1 MAKDNTRLGLLMMIG
16 FCILAPASDAFAK
29 ILGDGIPV
37 LQVVIARFMVQLLL
51 IRRSLWTRR
60 QDTWMR
66 GDRVGL
72 IILRSALLLLAV
84 TFLFLS
90 LRYLPLADAI
100 AIAYVMPFLVLG
112 VGWLTGD
119 RASPLA
125 LGLCLLGF
133 VGTLMVVQPS
143 FSEIGW
149 PALLPITVAIF
160 FTGFMFITRKISK
173 YIDPIDLQ
181 AANGICAMA
190 ILLPIAIFGQAM
202 EIPILTIVSVSNIEL
217 LYLFGVGILGTLAHL
232 MMTWALRFASAPT
245 VAPIQYLEIP
255 FATLY
260 GWLIFKDFPNGLA
273 ALGIVITITAGLLV
287 LRYSKNSIT

>member
-29 ILGDGIPV
+29 ILGDGVPV
-37 LQVVIARFMVQLLL
+37 LQVVVARFMVQLLL

>member
-1 MAKDNTRLGLLMMIG
+1 MPKDNTRLGLLMMLG

-29 ILGDGIPV
+29 ILGDGVPV

-51 IRRSLWTRR
+51 IRRNLWTRR
-60 QDTWMR
+60 RDTWMR

-72 IILRSALLLLAV
+72 VILRSALLLLAV

-119 RASPLA
+119 RASLLT

-149 PALLPITVAIF
+149 PALLPIAVAIF

-202 EIPILTIVSVSNIEL
+202 EIPLLTIVSVSNIEL

-245 VAPIQYLEIP
+245 VAPVQYLEIP

-260 GWLIFKDFPNGLA
+260 GWLVFKDFPNGLA

-287 LRYSKNSIT
+287 LRYSKNSVT

>member
-1 MAKDNTRLGLLMMIG
+1 MPKDNTRLGLLMMLG

-29 ILGDGIPV
+29 ILGDGVPV

-51 IRRSLWTRR
+51 IRRNLWTRR
-60 QDTWMR
+60 RDTWMR

-72 IILRSALLLLAV
+72 VILRSALLLLAV

-119 RASPLA
+119 RASLLT

-149 PALLPITVAIF
+149 PALLPIAVAIF

-202 EIPILTIVSVSNIEL
+202 EIPPLTIVSVSNIEL

-232 MMTWALRFASAPT
+232 MMTCALRFASAPT
-245 VAPIQYLEIP
+245 VAPVQYLEIP

-260 GWLIFKDFPNGLA
+260 GWLIFKNFPNGLA

-287 LRYSKNSIT
+287 LRYSKNSVA

>member
-1 MAKDNTRLGLLMMIG
+1 MPKDNTRLGLLMMLG

-29 ILGDGIPV
+29 ILGDGVPV
-37 LQVVIARFMVQLLL
+37 LQIVIARFMVQLLL
-51 IRRSLWTRR
+51 IRRNLWTRR
-60 QDTWMR
+60 RDTWMR
-66 GDRVGL
+66 GERVGL
-72 IILRSALLLLAV
+72 VILRSALLLLAV

-119 RASPLA
+119 RASPLT

-149 PALLPITVAIF
+149 PALLPIAVAIF

-173 YIDPIDLQ
+173 HIDPIDLQ

-202 EIPILTIVSVSNIEL
+202 EIPLLTIVSVSNIEL
-217 LYLFGVGILGTLAHL
+217 LYLFGVGILGNLAHL

-245 VAPIQYLEIP
+245 VAPVQYLEIP

-260 GWLIFKDFPNGLA
+260 GWLVFKDFPNGLA

>member
-72 IILRSALLLLAV
+72 VILRSALLLLAV

-149 PALLPITVAIF
+149 PALLPIAVAIF

-190 ILLPIAIFGQAM
+190 ILLPIAIFGQAI

>member
-149 PALLPITVAIF
+149 PALLPIAVAIF

>member
-72 IILRSALLLLAV
+72 VILRSALLLLAV

-149 PALLPITVAIF
+149 PALLPIAVAIF

-217 LYLFGVGILGTLAHL
+217 LYLLGVGILGTLAHL

-273 ALGIVITITAGLLV
+273 AVGIVITITAGLLV

>member
-72 IILRSALLLLAV
+72 VILRSALLLLAV

-149 PALLPITVAIF
+149 PALLPIAVAIF

-190 ILLPIAIFGQAM
+190 ILLPIAIFGQAI

-273 ALGIVITITAGLLV
+273 AVGIVITITAGLLV

>member
-149 PALLPITVAIF
+149 PALLPIAVAIF

-190 ILLPIAIFGQAM
+190 ILLPIAIFGQAI

-273 ALGIVITITAGLLV
+273 AVGIVITITAGLLV

>member
-1 MAKDNTRLGLLMMIG
+1 MPKDNTRLGLLMMLG

-29 ILGDGIPV
+29 ILGDGVPV

-51 IRRSLWTRR
+51 IRRNLWTRR
-60 QDTWMR
+60 RDTWMR

-72 IILRSALLLLAV
+72 VILRSALLLLAV

-100 AIAYVMPFLVLG
+100 AIAYIMPFLVLG

-119 RASPLA
+119 RASLLT

-149 PALLPITVAIF
+149 PALLPIAVAIF

-181 AANGICAMA
+181 TAFAQWLFSCP
-190 ILLPIAIFGQAM
+190 LPF
-202 EIPILTIVSVSNIEL
+202 
-217 LYLFGVGILGTLAHL
+217 
-232 MMTWALRFASAPT
+232 
-245 VAPIQYLEIP
+245 
-255 FATLY
+255 
-260 GWLIFKDFPNGLA
+260 
-273 ALGIVITITAGLLV
+273 LV
-287 LRYSKNSIT
+287 KQWKSHY

>member
-72 IILRSALLLLAV
+72 VILRSALLLLAV

-133 VGTLMVVQPS
+133 IGTLMVVQPS

-149 PALLPITVAIF
+149 PALLPIAVAIF

-190 ILLPIAIFGQAM
+190 ILLPIAIFGQAI